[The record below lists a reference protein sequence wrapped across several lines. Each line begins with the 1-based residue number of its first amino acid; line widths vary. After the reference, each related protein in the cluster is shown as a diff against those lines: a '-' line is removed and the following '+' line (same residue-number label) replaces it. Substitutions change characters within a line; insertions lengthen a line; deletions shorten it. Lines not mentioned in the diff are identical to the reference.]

1 MSNIAIVNYCNLKCP
16 YCFAEDMIKEENT
29 FMSLDDY
36 NKLLDFI
43 LKNP

>member
-29 FMSLDDY
+29 FMSLNDY

>member
-1 MSNIAIVNYCNLKCP
+1 MSNNAIVNYCNLKCP